1 MKTGSWII
9 VCSTEETVRDFSLY
23 LGVKLPRRQILC
35 LLRII
40 FVLYVTL
47 IMYLIIYGRLGMVS
61 Q

>member
-35 LLRII
+35 LRII

-47 IMYLIIYGRLGMVS
+47 ITYLIIYGRLGMVS